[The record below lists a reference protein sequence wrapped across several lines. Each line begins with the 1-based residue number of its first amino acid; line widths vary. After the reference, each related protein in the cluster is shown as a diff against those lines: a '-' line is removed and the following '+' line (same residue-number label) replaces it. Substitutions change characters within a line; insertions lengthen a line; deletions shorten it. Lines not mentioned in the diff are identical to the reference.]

1 MVVSLYLPMTE
12 TKTLNSV
19 NKALKEK
26 FKDKKLVFGQGL
38 IGAKIVLVSEVLDL
52 QGEEENTPFSGP
64 HAKLINQLL
73 KSAGIDKKKVYM
85 TNVVKYRPAAGKMPT
100 PKEIKSHAT
109 FLKEEIRTVNPDV
122 VVTLGNLALNGVGLR
137 IPVENIHGRTFPLG
151 GYQLLPTFHTEKALK
166 DPQAKAL
173 LQADF
178 IKLKE
183 LLKTPRTDSH

>member
-1 MVVSLYLPMTE
+1 MAE

-26 FKDKKLVFGQGL
+26 FKGKKIVFGQGL
-38 IGAKIVLVSEVLDL
+38 VGAKIVLVSEVLD
-52 QGEEENTPFSGP
+52 QHGEDADSPIGGP
-64 HAKLINQLL
+64 NAKLINALL
-73 KSAGIDKKKVYM
+73 KGAGIDKKKVYL
-85 TNVVKYRPAAGKMPT
+85 TNVVKYRPDPNHMPT

-151 GYQLLPTFHTEKALK
+151 GYRLLPTFHPGRALK
-166 DPQAKAL
+166 DPATKTL
-173 LQADF
+173 LEQDF
-178 IKLKE
+178 AKLKE
-183 LLKTPRTDSH
+183 LIKSPKPEAN

>member
-1 MVVSLYLPMTE
+1 MTE

-26 FKDKKLVFGQGL
+26 FKDKKLVFGQGSV
-38 IGAKIVLVSEVLDL
+38 GAKIVLVAEMLDVN
-52 QGEEENTPFSGP
+52 GETDGKPVSGP
-64 HAKLINQLL
+64 HGKLINQLL
-73 KSAGIDKKKVYM
+73 KGAGIDKKKVYL
-85 TNVVKYRPAAGKMPT
+85 TNVVKYRPAGDKMPT

-137 IPVENIHGRTFPLG
+137 IPVENVHGRTFPLG
-151 GYQLLPTFHTEKALK
+151 TYQLLPTFHPDKALN

-178 IKLKE
+178 AKLKE
-183 LLKTPRTDSH
+183 LLKAKPVAN

>member
-1 MVVSLYLPMTE
+1 MAE

-38 IGAKIVLVSEVLDL
+38 VGAKIVLVSEVLD
-52 QGEEENTPFSGP
+52 QHGEKDGKPVSGA

-73 KSAGIDKKKVYM
+73 KNAGIDKKKVYL
-85 TNVVKYRPAAGKMPT
+85 TNVVKYRPEAGKMPT

-109 FLKEEIRTVNPDV
+109 FLKEEIRTVNPEV

-137 IPVENIHGRTFPLG
+137 IPVENVHGRTFPLG
-151 GYQLLPTFHTEKALK
+151 SYQLLPTFHPEKALN
-166 DPQAKAL
+166 DPGTKTL
-173 LQADF
+173 LEADF
-178 IKLKE
+178 AKLKD
-183 LLKTPRTDSH
+183 LLKAKSA

>member
-1 MVVSLYLPMTE
+1 MTD
-12 TKTLNSV
+12 TKTLTSV

-38 IGAKIVLVSEVLDL
+38 VGAKIVLVSEVLD
-52 QGEEENTPFSGP
+52 QSGEEDNSPMGGL

-73 KSAGIDKKKVYM
+73 KGAGIDKKKVYM
-85 TNVVKYRPAAGKMPT
+85 TNVVKYRPQGDKMPT

-137 IPVENIHGRTFPLG
+137 IPVENVHGRTFPLG
-151 GYQLLPTFHTEKALK
+151 GYQLLPTFHTTKALN

-178 IKLKE
+178 AKLKE
-183 LLKTPRTDSH
+183 LLKSPKAPAN

>member
-1 MVVSLYLPMTE
+1 MAE
-12 TKTLNSV
+12 TKTLTSV
-19 NKALKEK
+19 NNALKEK
-26 FKDKKLVFGQGL
+26 FKDKKLVFGQGA
-38 IGAKIVLVSEVLDL
+38 IGAKIVLVAEMLDMN
-52 QGEEENTPFSGP
+52 GEKDGKPVSGP

-73 KSAGIDKKKVYM
+73 KNAGIDKKKVYL
-85 TNVVKYRPAAGKMPT
+85 TNVVKYRPEGGKMPT

-151 GYQLLPTFHTEKALK
+151 SYQLLPTFHPDKALS
-166 DPQAKAL
+166 DPQALAL
-173 LQADF
+173 LRADF

-183 LLKTPRTDSH
+183 LLKIKPEAN